1 MNWKYIGDY
10 NGKRVFYDPLKGL
23 AIEMDFE
30 YLVEPGDDEKA
41 AIYEKFANLKLEG

>member
-10 NGKRVFYDPLKGL
+10 NGKGVFYDPVKGL
-23 AIEMDFE
+23 AIEMDYE